1 MTAAQ
6 EIEFTNYLEKH
17 KKLIYKVARVY
28 CHDAEDLK
36 DLIQDI
42 IVQLWKAFPSYNDK
56 YAFSTWTY
64 RIALNVS
71 ISQLRKSTSKSKRLE
86 EYLEQV
92 EYLNIDEQHEDEN
105 LANLFKFIGLLKP
118 IDKAVILLHLDGI
131 SNKEVAEITGFT
143 VSNISTKKQ
152 RIIEELKGHFET
164 LKN

>member
-1 MTAAQ
+1 MTATQ

-28 CHDAEDLK
+28 CNDIEDLK

-42 IVQLWKAFPSYNDK
+42 IVQLWKAFPSYNSK
-56 YAFSTWTY
+56 FAFSTWTY

-71 ISQLRKSTSKSKRLE
+71 ISQLRKSTSRSKRLE
-86 EYLEQV
+86 YYLEQH
-92 EYLNIDEQHEDEN
+92 EYLNIEEQDEDEN
-105 LANLFKFIGLLKP
+105 LTNLFKFIGMLKP

-131 SNKEVAEITGFT
+131 PNKEVADITGLT
-143 VSNISTKKQ
+143 ASNISTKKQ
-152 RIIEELKGHFET
+152 RIVEELKGHFNS

>member
-28 CHDAEDLK
+28 CNDAEDLK

-42 IVQLWKAFPSYNDK
+42 IVQLWKAFPSYNDQ

-71 ISQLRKSTSKSKRLE
+71 ISQLRKSASKSKRLE
-86 EYLEQV
+86 EYLEQY

-105 LANLFKFIGLLKP
+105 LANLFRFIGLLKP
-118 IDKAVILLHLDGI
+118 IDKAIILLHLDGI
-131 SNKEVAEITGFT
+131 SNKEVAEITGLT
-143 VSNISTKKQ
+143 ASNISTKKQ

>member
-28 CHDAEDLK
+28 CHDTEDLK

-92 EYLNIDEQHEDEN
+92 EYLNIEEQHEDEN
-105 LANLFKFIGLLKP
+105 LSNLFKFIGLLKP
-118 IDKAVILLHLDGI
+118 IDKAIILLHLDEI
-131 SNKEVAEITGFT
+131 SNKEIAEIMGLTT
-143 VSNISTKKQ
+143 SNVSTKKQ